1 MDKLFSSRNLTLATV
16 VLCMASACSSTR
28 TQKSAGEAV
37 DDAVIA
43 TKVKAELID
52 NDTTKARDIDVAV
65 FKGRVQL
72 NGFVDSSAEST
83 EAAKVARR
91 INGVVG
97 VDNNLKLKG
106 ESRDAGNVVDDG
118 AISAAVKTALA
129 GDERIKAN
137 QIDINTRNGVVL
149 LAGFADT
156 AAARTAA
163 FDIARGIKGVIKVD
177 NQIAVK

>member
-1 MDKLFSSRNLTLATV
+1 MNKLVSGRNLTLATV

-28 TQKSAGEAV
+28 TQKSAGEAI

-52 NDTTKARDIDVAV
+52 NNMTKARDIDVAV

-72 NGFVDSSAEST
+72 NGFVDSRAEST
-83 EAAKVARR
+83 EAANVARR

-97 VDNNLKLKG
+97 VDNNLKMKG
-106 ESRDAGNVVDDG
+106 ASRDAGDVVDDG
-118 AISAAVKTALA
+118 AISGAIKTALA
-129 GDERIKAN
+129 GDERTKAH

-149 LAGFADT
+149 LAGFVDT
-156 AAARTAA
+156 AVARAAA
-163 FDIARGIKGVIKVD
+163 FDIASGVKGVVRVD

>member
-1 MDKLFSSRNLTLATV
+1 MNKMFSVRNVTLATV
-16 VLCMASACSSTR
+16 VLCMAAACSSTR
-28 TQKSAGEAV
+28 TQKSAGETV

-52 NDTTKARDIDVAV
+52 NEMTKARDIDVEV

-83 EAAKVARR
+83 EAARVARNV
-91 INGVVG
+91 NGVAG

-106 ESRDAGNVVDDG
+106 PGRDAGDVADDG
-118 AISAAVKTALA
+118 AISAAIKAALA
-129 GDERIKAN
+129 SDERTKAH

-149 LAGFADT
+149 LAGFVDT
-156 AAARTAA
+156 AAARGAA
-163 FDIARGIKGVIKVD
+163 FNIATGVKGVVKVD